1 MIFKNAM
8 ILSDGKTKIADIQT
22 DGQKIVKIGENLSG
36 EGYDLKGA
44 FVTGGAV
51 DPHAHFRQPG
61 YEAKE
66 TIKTGS
72 LSAAKGGVFTAFA
85 MPNLNPVPD
94 SEENLQKEI
103 ELIKKDAEITVLPFG
118 AVTKGQQ
125 GRQLADIASIADKV
139 VAFSDDGRCVNDTG
153 LLLEAM
159 QEVKKTGKIICS
171 HAEAAGYGDSEQAE
185 YIAVER
191 ELGLVKK
198 SKVKYHF
205 CHLSTAE
212 SFDLV
217 RGAKADGLD
226 VTCEVTPHHI
236 SLSASDKTDAN
247 FKMNPPLRQK
257 KDVEAARVALL
268 DGTADMIAT
277 DHAPHTEYEKSLPW
291 DKAPYGIIG
300 FETLYPVV
308 ITSLYK
314 TGYISLEALVRF
326 TRIGA
331 KNRFG
336 IQTGEIK
343 EGEAATFCAL
353 DIQNK
358 RPYKKSEILSGGKNS
373 PYIGMDLYGFNLLSV
388 INGKIKYIDT
398 EALCQTK
405 F

>member
-8 ILSDGKTKIADIQT
+8 ILSGSETKIVDIEVR
-22 DGQKIVKIGENLSG
+22 GQIISKIGENLSG

-44 FVTGGAV
+44 FVTGGAI

-61 YEAKE
+61 FEAKE

-94 SEENLQKEI
+94 CAENLQKEI
-103 ELIKKDAEITVLPFG
+103 DIIKRDACITVLPFG

-125 GRQLADIASIADKV
+125 GRQLSDIASIADKV
-139 VAFSDDGRCVNDTG
+139 VAFSDDGKCVNDTG

-191 ELGLVKK
+191 ELNLVKK
-198 SKVKYHF
+198 SGVKYHF
-205 CHLSTAE
+205 CHMSTAE
-212 SFDLV
+212 SFDLIK
-217 RGAKADGLD
+217 GAKADGMD
-226 VTCEVTPHHI
+226 VSCEVTPHH
-236 SLSASDKTDAN
+236 LSYCAVEKTDAN

-257 KDVEAARVALL
+257 KDVEAARAALL

-277 DHAPHTEYEKSLPW
+277 DHAPHTEYEKSQAW
-291 DKAPYGIIG
+291 NIAPYGIIG

-314 TGYISLEALVRF
+314 TGYISLASLVRF

-336 IQTGEIK
+336 IDAGEIK

-353 DIQNK
+353 DIDNK
-358 RPYKKSEILSGGKNS
+358 RTYKKSEILSMGKNS
-373 PYIGMDLYGFNLLSV
+373 PYIGMDLYGFNLVSV